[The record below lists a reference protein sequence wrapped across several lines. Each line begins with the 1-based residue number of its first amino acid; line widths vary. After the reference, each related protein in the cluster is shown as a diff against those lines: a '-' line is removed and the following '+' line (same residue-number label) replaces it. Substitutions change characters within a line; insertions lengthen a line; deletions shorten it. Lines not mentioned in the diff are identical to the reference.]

1 MAATSDP
8 FTKFNRWPAEGKL
21 NVCIVGAGNLCHVL
35 AGQLGAR
42 SDVEVSIYSR
52 KASAIQSAAT
62 KGITVKVQAKSA
74 DQKDTFITGRVA
86 RVSDKAQDVIPNADF
101 IIMTTPSHARKAMS
115 ELIIPHIARNKPV
128 FFGVMPGMGGFD
140 WIARQIC
147 KKNNHTSCI
156 LWAIKDVP
164 FMSAWCTPGVSV
176 TNLGPKTNLFLA
188 MASGPANAQG
198 VCARILNNLTAIP
211 VIQMPNFMA
220 ITLTPGNPIMHPSI
234 MYGMYGPHSQW
245 DGKPVPEKPL
255 FYENVSE
262 LSSYF
267 LSRCDA
273 EVQAIKNAITAATG
287 AELTAVWP
295 LRENLKHVYGPI
307 VADNRTL
314 MLAMRTNRAYAT
326 IRTPLKQVD
335 NGFTVDV
342 DHRFFQEDVPYG
354 LVILRDLADLV
365 DVRTPYIDEI
375 LRWCQQLMN
384 KEYLTNEGKL
394 NGRNMA
400 ETGAAT
406 QYGAKTIYDTLP
418 GSAPKKGAKG
428 GKKAPKSKL

>member
-1 MAATSDP
+1 MAATVDQFS
-8 FTKFNRWPAEGKL
+8 KFNKWPREGKL

-42 SDVEVSIYSR
+42 PDVVVTIYSR
-52 KASAIQSAAT
+52 KAASIQAAST
-62 KGITVKVQAKSA
+62 AGITVKKQAKNKEE
-74 DQKDTFITGRVA
+74 KDTFVTGRVA
-86 RVSDKAQDVIPNADF
+86 KVSDKAQDVIPEADF
-101 IIMTTPSHARKAMS
+101 IIMTTPSHARRTMT
-115 ELIIPHIARNKPV
+115 ELIVPHVDRKRPV

-147 KKNNHTSCI
+147 KKHGVTNVV

-176 TNLGPKTNLFLA
+176 TNLGPKTNLYLA
-188 MASGPANAQG
+188 MASGSSSAQ
-198 VCARILNNLTAIP
+198 VTCARILENLTGIP
-211 VIQMPNFMA
+211 VVQMSSYMA

-234 MYGMYGPHSQW
+234 MYGSYGPHSQW
-245 DGKPVPEKPL
+245 DGKPLPEKPL
-255 FYENVSE
+255 FYEQVSE

-287 AELTAVWP
+287 ADLEAVWP
-295 LRENLKHVYGPI
+295 LRENLKKVYGPI

-314 MLAMRTNRAYAT
+314 MLAMRTNRAYET
-326 IRTPLKQVD
+326 IRTPLKQVPG
-335 NGFTVDV
+335 GFTVDV

-365 DVRTPYIDEI
+365 EVKTPYIDEI
-375 LRWCQQLMN
+375 LLWCQGLMG
-384 KEYLTNEGKL
+384 KEYLVNGKL
-394 NGRNMA
+394 QGRHMN

-406 QYGAKTIYDTLP
+406 QYGAKTIYDCVP
-418 GSAPKKGAKG
+418 GSSPKKGATKA
-428 GKKAPKSKL
+428 KKAPKSKL

>member
-1 MAATSDP
+1 MAAAVDQ
-8 FTKFNRWPAEGKL
+8 FAKFNKWPSEGKL

-42 SDVEVSIYSR
+42 PDVVVTIYSR
-52 KASAIQSAAT
+52 KAASIQAAAT
-62 KGITVKVQAKSA
+62 AGITVKKQARNKEE
-74 DQKDTFITGRVA
+74 KDTFVTGRVA
-86 RVSDKAQDVIPNADF
+86 KVSDKAQDVIPEADF
-101 IIMTTPSHARKAMS
+101 IIMTTPSHARRTMT
-115 ELIIPHIARNKPV
+115 ELIIPHVDRKRPV

-147 KKNNHTSCI
+147 KKHNVTNVV

-176 TNLGPKTNLFLA
+176 TNLGPKTNLYLA
-188 MASGPANAQG
+188 MASGPPSAQA
-198 VCARILNNLTAIP
+198 VCGRILEALTGIP
-211 VIQMPNFMA
+211 VVQMTSYMA

-234 MYGMYGPHSQW
+234 MYGMFGPHSQW
-245 DGKPVPEKPL
+245 DGKPLPEKPL
-255 FYENVSE
+255 FYEAVSE

-287 AELTAVWP
+287 VDLTAVWP
-295 LRENLKHVYGPI
+295 LRENLKKVYGPI

-314 MLAMRTNRAYAT
+314 MLAMRTNRAYET
-326 IRTPLKQVD
+326 IRTPLKQVPG
-335 NGFTVDV
+335 GFTVDV
-342 DHRFFQEDVPYG
+342 DHRFFLEDVPFG

-365 DVRTPYIDEI
+365 EVKTPYIDEI
-375 LRWCQQLMN
+375 LVWCQGLMG
-384 KEYLTNEGKL
+384 KEYLVNGKL
-394 NGRNMA
+394 QGRHMN

-406 QYGAKTIYDTLP
+406 QYGAKSIYDCVP
-418 GSAPKKGAKG
+418 GASPKKGAKA
-428 GKKAPKSKL
+428 KKAPKSKL